1 MILFVSKDLETIMH
15 QRYKILLTPKR
26 HPIVCVYGKYIKK
39 KSNNWQHVCKE
50 ANIGIGDNI
59 LLLCSTCWIMGC
71 FKKEDLKDYFYY

>member
-39 KSNNWQHVCKE
+39 NPTT
-50 ANIGIGDNI
+50 DNMCAKKLTSELETI
-59 LLLCSTCWIMGC
+59 FSFYAPLAGLC
-71 FKKEDLKDYFYY
+71 DVLKRKT